1 MSIELD
7 LQLAVENEQGLPTE
21 QDIQLW
27 LDKTI
32 PQFQKSA
39 ELTIRIVDTE
49 ESHQLNHEYRGKDK
63 PTNVLSFPFEAPPG
77 IELDLLGD
85 LIICRQVVEKE
96 AEEQNK
102 PLLAHWAHMV
112 VHGSLHLLGYDHIE
126 DDDESNIDTFR
137 LQIERCFIH
146 QVQPLQN
153 THTLHEETRCSF
165 GHGHFSPRSSGV
177 RRRCSF
183 SVGIFW
189 LKGTREVTEVPSL

>member
-27 LDKTI
+27 LNKTI
-32 PQFQKSA
+32 PQFQENA
-39 ELTIRIVDTE
+39 ELTVRIVETQ

-126 DDDESNIDTFR
+126 DDEAEEMES
-137 LQIERCFIH
+137 L
-146 QVQPLQN
+146 
-153 THTLHEETRCSF
+153 ETEIMQTMGF
-165 GHGHFSPRSSGV
+165 EDPY
-177 RRRCSF
+177 
-183 SVGIFW
+183 I
-189 LKGTREVTEVPSL
+189 LEK